1 MLQFFQFAVSAFLV
15 SGLAQ
20 AQAPVRAPISIMAPE
35 VLVQKQLDA
44 YNARDMEAFLA
55 TYADNAE
62 LFDFPAVP
70 RTSGKAAMRLRYQ
83 ARFADT
89 ILHAVIAKRIV
100 MGDTVIDHE
109 RIQLTLPEGPG
120 VMEAVA
126 IYEVNGNQI
135 SKVTFIRGKVTPGA
149 TL

>member
-1 MLQFFQFAVSAFLV
+1 MA

-70 RTSGKAAMRLRYQ
+70 RTSGKEAMRKRYQ
-83 ARFADT
+83 TRFADT
-89 ILHAVIAKRIV
+89 TLHAVIAKRIV

-135 SKVTFIRGKVTPGA
+135 AKVTFIRGKVTPGA
-149 TL
+149 KL